1 MKVNV
6 PYYTGHIACD
16 VPDSRVAGIL
26 EPKPHPER
34 TLEQQQQ
41 AARQAL
47 EAPIASESL
56 AALAAGKKHILL
68 ISSDHTRPMPSA
80 ITMPLLLEEVRKGAP
95 EAQIKILIATGF
107 HRAMTQEEIVQR
119 FGAGLA
125 EQEEII
131 VHDARDS
138 SQMVH
143 KGTMPSGG
151 ELWLNNLVDWA
162 DLIVSE
168 GFIEPHFFA
177 GYSGGRKSIL
187 PGIASE
193 KTVFFN
199 HNAEFIAS
207 EQARN
212 GILAGNPIHE
222 DMRFAAQQAGLAFI
236 LNVCLNDQKQ
246 IVKAFAGDAIQAHA
260 QGCDFVAQH
269 AVQPKV
275 EADIVVTSNGGYPLD
290 LNIYQSVK
298 CMSGA
303 EPCVRPGGVI
313 IAFSS
318 CIDGHGSE
326 GMYDLFAEHGTPER
340 VEQAILARG
349 RDRTMPDQWQPQVLI
364 RVLQKA
370 TVILVTQHCDAGLVE
385 LFGLRHA
392 PDFETAMRIAEEI
405 VGQQGSVLFMPNGVE
420 VIAQ

>member
-1 MKVNV
+1 MRVNV
-6 PYYTGHIACD
+6 PYYTGSMACE
-16 VPDSRVAGIL
+16 VPDGRVAGVL
-26 EPKPHPER
+26 EPRPHPAR
-34 TLEQQQQ
+34 TPEQQRQ
-41 AARQAL
+41 AVRQAL
-47 EAPIASESL
+47 DAPVASEKL
-56 AALAAGKKHILL
+56 DALAAGKKHILL

-95 EAQIKILIATGF
+95 GAHIKILIATGF
-107 HRAMTQEEIVQR
+107 HRAMTQDEVVQR
-119 FGAGLA
+119 FGAELA
-125 EQEEII
+125 GQEEIL
-131 VHDARDS
+131 VHDARDGS
-138 SQMVH
+138 RMVY
-143 KGTMPSGG
+143 KGIMPSGG

-212 GILAGNPIHE
+212 GILDGNPIHE
-222 DMRFAAQQAGLAFI
+222 DMRYAAQQAGLAFI
-236 LNVCLNDQKQ
+236 LNVCLNDRKQ
-246 IVKAFAGDAIQAHA
+246 VVKAFAGDAVQAHA
-260 QGCDFVAQH
+260 EGCAFVAQH

-275 EADIVVTSNGGYPLD
+275 EADTVVTSNGGYPLD

-349 RDRTMPDQWQPQVLI
+349 RDKTMPDQWQPQVLI
-364 RVLQKA
+364 RILKKA
-370 TVILVTQHCDAGLVE
+370 TVILVTQHCNAGLVE
-385 LFGLRHA
+385 MFGLRHA
-392 PDFETAMRIAEEI
+392 PDFETAMRMAQDIT
-405 VGQQGSVLFMPNGVE
+405 GQQASVLFMPNGVE